1 MTTMPADK
9 QQALL
14 KINLGSGHW
23 KLDGWV
29 NVDIDPDSEPD
40 ALADLSGPLPF
51 EDSVAGFMHTEDFID
66 QLDLPGARRFLLEC
80 HRILAPGG
88 TIRILT
94 PDVEQL
100 ARMYL
105 ERPDELIELW
115 RENVPVPLE
124 LRTAAEVLNLGM
136 RFAGHT
142 FLYDAATLAR
152 LLQECGFEPRRCE
165 FNQSRHPE
173 LCGIDLR
180 QPGEALSLYF
190 EGQKPA

>member
-1 MTTMPADK
+1 MSGVTTNDC
-9 QQALL
+9 QDLL

-23 KLDGWV
+23 KLEGWV

-40 ALADLSGPLPF
+40 VLADLSGPLPF
-51 EDSVAGFMHTEDFID
+51 DDGVAGFMHTEDFID
-66 QLDLPGARRFLLEC
+66 QLDLTGARRFLLEC

-88 TIRILT
+88 VIRILT

-105 ERPDELIELW
+105 ETPGELLALW
-115 RENVPVPLE
+115 RENVPIALE
-124 LRTAAEVLNLGM
+124 LNTAAEVLNLGM

-142 FLYDAATLAR
+142 FLYDEPTLSK
-152 LLQECGFEPRRCE
+152 LLQECGFNPRRCE
-165 FNQSRHPE
+165 FNTSEEPA

-190 EGQKPA
+190 EGCKPG

>member
-1 MTTMPADK
+1 MSGAGTHGAEE
-9 QQALL
+9 LL

-23 KLDGWV
+23 KLEGWV

-40 ALADLSGPLPF
+40 VLADLSGPLPF
-51 EDSVAGFMHTEDFID
+51 DDGVAGYMHTEDFID

-88 TIRILT
+88 VIRILT

-105 ERPDELIELW
+105 ESPGELLSLW
-115 RENVPVPLE
+115 KRNVPVGLE
-124 LRTAAEVLNLGM
+124 LNTAAEVLNLGM

-142 FLYDAATLAR
+142 FLYDETTLSR
-152 LLQECGFEPRRCE
+152 LLQECGFEPRRCR
-165 FNQSRHPE
+165 FNHSDETE

-180 QPGEALSLYF
+180 PPGEAISLYF
-190 EGQKPA
+190 EGRKPA

>member
-1 MTTMPADK
+1 MSATITDGGGE
-9 QQALL
+9 LL

-23 KLDGWV
+23 KLEGWV

-40 ALADLSGPLPF
+40 VLADLSGPLPF
-51 EDSVAGFMHTEDFID
+51 DDGVAGFMHTEDFID
-66 QLDLPGARRFLLEC
+66 QLDLSGARRFLLEC

-88 TIRILT
+88 VIRILT

-105 ERPDELIELW
+105 ESPGELLTLW
-115 RENVPVPLE
+115 RKNVPVPLQ
-124 LRTAAEVLNLGM
+124 LDTAAEVLNMGM

-142 FLYDAATLAR
+142 FLYDAETLSG

-165 FNQSRHPE
+165 FGCSDAPE

-180 QPGEALSLYF
+180 RPDEAISLYF
-190 EGQKPA
+190 EGCKPA

>member
-1 MTTMPADK
+1 MSGTVDNDS
-9 QQALL
+9 QGLL

-23 KLDGWV
+23 KLEGWV

-40 ALADLSGPLPF
+40 VLADLSGPLPF
-51 EDSVAGFMHTEDFID
+51 EDGVAGFMHTEDFID
-66 QLDLPGARRFLLEC
+66 QLDLPGARRFLQEC

-88 TIRILT
+88 VIRILT

-100 ARMYL
+100 TRMYL
-105 ERPDELIELW
+105 ESPGELLALW

-124 LRTAAEVLNLGM
+124 LETAAEILNLGM

-142 FLYDAATLAR
+142 FLYDETTLSR
-152 LLQECGFEPRRCE
+152 LLQECGFEPRRCT
-165 FNQSRHPE
+165 FNSSEAPE

-180 QPGEALSLYF
+180 QPGEAISLYF
-190 EGQKPA
+190 EGRKPA